1 MRVSELGNRYAKA
14 LFSLATENKTQEKVF
29 SDLRALEQI
38 FVQDQEAF
46 EYLNSATVRP
56 EEKQLVVKK
65 AVAGSGICGE
75 VENVLDLI
83 AKRNRFGIFS
93 ELTAAFQSQIDSANG
108 VARGVVRSASL
119 LGPDERKRI
128 EGMVETVLKKKIIMT
143 YKVDVHLIGGLV
155 AQVGSF
161 TFDDTLDS
169 HLRKIHEDL
178 KRRTV

>member
-1 MRVSELGNRYAKA
+1 VRVSELGNRYAKA

-29 SDLRALEQI
+29 SDLRALEQV

-46 EYLNSATVRP
+46 QYLNSVTVRP
-56 EEKQLVVKK
+56 EEKQKVVQK
-65 AVAGSGICGE
+65 AIAGSGLSTE
-75 VENVLDLI
+75 VTNLLELI
-83 AKRNRFGIFS
+83 SKRNRFAIFS
-93 ELTAAFQSQIDSANG
+93 ELTEAFQTQIDNANG
-108 VARGVVRSASL
+108 VARGSVRSASV
-119 LGPDERKRI
+119 LGPDERQRI

-143 YKVDVHLIGGLV
+143 YKVDPNLIGGLV